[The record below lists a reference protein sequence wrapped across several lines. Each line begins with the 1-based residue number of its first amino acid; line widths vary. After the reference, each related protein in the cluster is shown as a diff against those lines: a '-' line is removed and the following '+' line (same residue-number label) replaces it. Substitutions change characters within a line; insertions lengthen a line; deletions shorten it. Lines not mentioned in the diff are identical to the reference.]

1 MTLNKDC
8 IGSDFDDFL
17 REEGIFEEVEAG
29 AIKKVVACMIAQA
42 ITENHLTKAEM
53 ARRMGTS
60 RTQLDRLLD
69 PDNRSVT
76 LSTLVKA
83 AKVFG
88 KKISI
93 TFEDEPTPKMA

>member
-1 MTLNKDC
+1 MTLNSEYV
-8 IGSDFDDFL
+8 GSDFDDFL
-17 REEGIFEEVEAG
+17 REEGIFEEVEAA
-29 AIKKVVACMIAQA
+29 AIKKVVVCMLEQA
-42 ITENHLTKAEM
+42 IATDHLTKAEL

-69 PDNRSVT
+69 PTNRSVT
-76 LSTLVKA
+76 LATIVKA

-93 TFEDEPTPKMA
+93 SFEDIATPKPA

>member
-1 MTLNKDC
+1 MTNAH

-17 REEGIFEEVEAG
+17 QEEGIFEVVEAA
-29 AIKKVVACMIAQA
+29 AIKKVLAAMIEQA
-42 ITENHLTKAEM
+42 MSETHITKTEM

-69 PDNRSVT
+69 PACPSVT
-76 LSTLVKA
+76 LTTIAKA
-83 AKVFG
+83 AKAIG

-93 TFEDEPTPKMA
+93 GFEELHPA

>member
-1 MTLNKDC
+1 MSNQH

-17 REEGIFEEVEAG
+17 REEGIFEEVEAA
-29 AIKKVVACMIAQA
+29 AIKKVLACMIVQTMAETH
-42 ITENHLTKAEM
+42 ITKSEM

-69 PDNRSVT
+69 PANPSIT
-76 LSTLVKA
+76 LSTVAKA
-83 AKVFG
+83 ARAIG

-93 TFEDEPTPKMA
+93 SFEDIHSAKMA

>member
-1 MTLNKDC
+1 MIDKNC

-29 AIKKVVACMIAQA
+29 AIKKVVVSMIEQA
-42 ITENHLTKAEM
+42 LVENNLTKSEM

-60 RTQLDRLLD
+60 GTQLDRLLD
-69 PDNRSVT
+69 PKNRSVT
-76 LSTLVKA
+76 LTTIVKA
-83 AKVFG
+83 ARAIG

-93 TFEDEPTPKMA
+93 SFDDDSMTKAV